1 VVSGFSITSRGFPS
15 QSPAPRERPHTQIE
29 QYSLHTIEAVHLSRT
44 QTEPLRSHSVPPP
57 EHTLSTSFAS
67 QHELKISDSDHDIT
81 YETTTTNPS
90 RAPRADSPVEEVRFS
105 TKPVNRES
113 REWVMVRKAPVILP
127 RAISGVIVP
136 SPRNDE
142 LWLDS
147 GPSSEADVSPP
158 SSAIQ
163 PTGLP
168 HAAYLMSPLQPE
180 RKISN
185 KEAIDVDFDRAPF
198 VSKLPPFQ
206 PLSLS
211 LSLGPTLYEEIF
223 GTSTKRESGVRE
235 RKGDVEEEHKK
246 SMDWIEFQP
255 VDDL

>member
-1 VVSGFSITSRGFPS
+1 LVSTFAIPSHGFPS
-15 QSPAPRERPHTQIE
+15 QLLVSRERPHTQIE
-29 QYSLHTIEAVHLSRT
+29 QYSLHTNEAVHLSRT

-57 EHTLSTSFAS
+57 EHTLSTSLAS
-67 QHELKISDSDHDIT
+67 QHELKISDSDHDVT
-81 YETTTTNPS
+81 YGTTTTNAS
-90 RAPRADSPVEEVRFS
+90 RARRADSPVEELRFS

-113 REWVMVRKAPVILP
+113 REWVMVRKAPVIVP

-168 HAAYLMSPLQPE
+168 HAAYLVSPLQLE
-180 RKISN
+180 RKMFN
-185 KEAIDVDFDRAPF
+185 KEAIDVDFERAPV

-211 LSLGPTLYEEIF
+211 LSLGSTLYEEIF

-235 RKGDVEEEHKK
+235 RKEDVGEEHKK
-246 SMDWIEFQP
+246 SMGWNEF
-255 VDDL
+255 